1 MPPSPDAVR
10 LRHMLDAAREA
21 VSFVQGM
28 DAQAFAETRVVQLA
42 VVRLVEI
49 IGEAAANLTP
59 AFQQKHP
66 EIPWPQIISM
76 RNRLIHAYFDVNIT
90 LVWKTVDEVLPSFIP
105 TLEALLAEER

>member
-1 MPPSPDAVR
+1 
-10 LRHMLDAAREA
+10 MLDAAGEA

-28 DAQAFAETRVVQLA
+28 DADDFAKNRVVQLA

-66 EIPWPQIISM
+66 DIPWPQIIGM
-76 RNRLIHAYFDVNIT
+76 RNRLVHAYFDINII
-90 LVWKTVDEVLPSFIP
+90 LVWKTVVEVLPSFIP
-105 TLEALLAEER
+105 TLEALLAEEEQG